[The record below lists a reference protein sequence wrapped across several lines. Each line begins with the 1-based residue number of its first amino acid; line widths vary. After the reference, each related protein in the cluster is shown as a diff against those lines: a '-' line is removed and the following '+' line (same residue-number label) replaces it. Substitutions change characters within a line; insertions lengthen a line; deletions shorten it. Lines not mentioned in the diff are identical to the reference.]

1 MTVQQTLTSE
11 TFKLTNKEQQ
21 VVRALT
27 ANYPTAGLATVA
39 SLAERAGVSVPTVL
53 RLVTKLG
60 FGAYADFQAALIE
73 EVADQLNSPLSQ
85 MPRHDDGRE
94 PESVYQ
100 ETMMFLSDTLRKT
113 SAQYNAPTFEN
124 VLNLLGNERST
135 IHCLGGRFSSVVA
148 LRLAMHLGQ
157 IRPGVVYINPDN
169 MALNDQIVDFN
180 TNTTLAV
187 FDYRRYQDE
196 VIDFARRA
204 HAARARIVLF
214 TDRWMSPIA
223 EIAHEVLV
231 SPVESPSA
239 FDSWIPALAQTE
251 AIVSALIKRSPDKV
265 RERLAVIEALRTPVE
280 K

>member
-53 RLVTKLG
+53 RLITKLG
-60 FGAYADFQAALIE
+60 FSAYADFQAALIE

-85 MPRHDDGRE
+85 MPTFKEDVV
-94 PESVYQ
+94 PASAYQ

-113 SAQYNAPTFEN
+113 SAQYNAPTFEG
-124 VLNLLGNERST
+124 VLDLLGNERST
-135 IHCLGGRFSSVVA
+135 VHCLGGRFSSVVA
-148 LRLAMHLGQ
+148 MRLAMHLGQ
-157 IRPGVVYINPDN
+157 IRPKVVYVNPDN

-180 TNTTLAV
+180 ANTTLAV

-204 HAARARIVLF
+204 HAAKARIVLF

-223 EIAHEVLV
+223 EIANEVLV

-251 AIVSALIKRSPDKV
+251 AIVSALIKRNPDKV
-265 RERLAVIEALRTPVE
+265 RERLAAIETLRMPAE